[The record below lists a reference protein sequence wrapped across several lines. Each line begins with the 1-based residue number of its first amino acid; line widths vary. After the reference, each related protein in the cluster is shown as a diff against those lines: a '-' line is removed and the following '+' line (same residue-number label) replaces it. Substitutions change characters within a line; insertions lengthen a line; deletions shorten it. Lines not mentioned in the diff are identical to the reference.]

1 MKKIVIKSLFIILAI
16 FGLAGTCIFNS
27 VPAMAEGEDKATSE
41 ICASKANA
49 DVKRAAGCY
58 GNTDSVVS
66 IVTIILNS
74 IIAVIGI
81 VAVIFIVIGG
91 INYMTSQGDPG
102 KLKKARD
109 TILYACIGL
118 VVCALAFAIVNWTI
132 GIINNSSKKGKP
144 TDYSKQED
152 CENAG
157 WAWSKADSKATKET
171 CHE

>member
-1 MKKIVIKSLFIILAI
+1 MKKTLIKLTALVLAFSSLIGLSSIITTPV
-16 FGLAGTCIFNS
+16 F
-27 VPAMAEGEDKATSE
+27 AESD
-41 ICASKANA
+41 ICSSSAHD
-49 DVKRAAGCY
+49 DVKRAAGCKDY
-58 GNTDSVVS
+58 GGNKDAIDDIVV
-66 IVTIILNS
+66 VILNS

-132 GIINNSSKKGKP
+132 GVINNSSKKGKP

-157 WAWSKADSKATKET
+157 WTWSKADSKATKET